1 MKIPARYIDDFVH
14 YVYMDRSENLAI
26 ASRDNPLSL
35 MELLMEEA
43 PAYLRSKEEEGVSV
57 DFPSEKN

>member
-1 MKIPARYIDDFVH
+1 
-14 YVYMDRSENLAI
+14 
-26 ASRDNPLSL
+26 L